1 VTDSHPTPLG
11 IPEGCQHV
19 VLFGGTF
26 DPPHCAHIAMADLA
40 RQETERRR
48 GGAALLVFVPAA
60 RSPHKASAPTANE
73 AQRLEM
79 LRLAVDGLEHAT
91 IWTDELDRASEGE
104 PSYWLRT
111 LERARQLIGDRSLTF
126 VIGADQA
133 TSFHRWRGPREM
145 LGLAGVLVL
154 PREPIA
160 SARALRRA
168 MEEAG
173 FWKAEE
179 LDRWAESFV
188 KVDLRKAAS
197 TEVRESQG
205 SPFGTPLH
213 PRVLQYAR
221 AQGLYNL

>member
-1 VTDSHPTPLG
+1 M
-11 IPEGCQHV
+11 PEGCQHV

-40 RQETERRR
+40 RQEVEHRR

-60 RSPHKASAPTANE
+60 RSPHKASAPAASE
-73 AQRLEM
+73 SQRLEM
-79 LRLAVDGLEHAT
+79 LTLATEGLERAT
-91 IWTDELDRASEGE
+91 IWTDELDRAREGE

-111 LERARQLIGDRSLTF
+111 LERARQVIGDRALTF

-133 TSFHRWRGPREM
+133 ASFHRWRGPREM
-145 LGLAGVLVL
+145 LDFADVLVL

-160 SARALRRA
+160 SAAALRSA
-168 MEEAG
+168 MQEAG

-188 KVDLRKAAS
+188 DVDLHKAAS

-213 PRVLQYAR
+213 PKVLQYAR
-221 AQGLYNL
+221 AEGLYGL